1 MYPVFTNRLLL
12 ARTLRKSGARRP
24 EDPVMIETIDELEVL
39 VNYQGRWLDNRVEFE
54 QHCRYSIT
62 TCDC

>member
-1 MYPVFTNRLLL
+1 MCPAFTNRLLL
-12 ARTLRKSGARRP
+12 ARTLRKSRARRP

-54 QHCRYSIT
+54 
-62 TCDC
+62 